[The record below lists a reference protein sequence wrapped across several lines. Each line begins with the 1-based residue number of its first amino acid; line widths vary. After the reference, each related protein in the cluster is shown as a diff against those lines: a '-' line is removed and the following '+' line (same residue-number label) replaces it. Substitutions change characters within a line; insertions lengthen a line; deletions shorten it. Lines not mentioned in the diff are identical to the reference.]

1 MPRNN
6 RNELWLKKYG
16 ILDAFKNAIMNSYT
30 NIDGLP
36 KEIIKDTYKQ
46 SNGKTGLSKM
56 LPIVVMIA
64 TLGKS
69 IKSYFHTFVFFIL
82 LLCTIVNYKFLN
94 NGPGTVC

>member
-1 MPRNN
+1 MPRKN

-16 ILDAFKNAIMNSYT
+16 ILGAFKNAIMNSYT

-36 KEIIKDTYKQ
+36 KEINKNTYNQ

-56 LPIVVMIA
+56 LPIVVMVA

-69 IKSYFHTFVFFIL
+69 IKSYFYTFVFFVTL
-82 LLCTIVNYKFLN
+82 YKFFN
-94 NGPGTVC
+94 NGPDTVCLS

>member
-1 MPRNN
+1 M
-6 RNELWLKKYG
+6 KKG
-16 ILDAFKNAIMNSYT
+16 GVLGAFKNAVMNSYT

-36 KEIIKDTYKQ
+36 KEIIKNKYNQ

-56 LPIVVMIA
+56 LPIVVMVA

-82 LLCTIVNYKFLN
+82 LLCKTVNYKLLN
-94 NGPGTVC
+94 NDQVLFA

>member
-1 MPRNN
+1 MPRDN

-16 ILDAFKNAIMNSYT
+16 ILGAFKIAIMNSYT

-36 KEIIKDTYKQ
+36 KETMKNTYNQ

-56 LPIVVMIA
+56 LPIVVMVA

-69 IKSYFHTFVFFIL
+69 IKVIFIRLYFLYCYFVKLSIISSLTMDQVLFA
-82 LLCTIVNYKFLN
+82 
-94 NGPGTVC
+94 